1 MSVQLNNF
9 VTVQKT
15 ADKQEQL
22 KHTFW
27 NPYQASVLEG
37 GDADSTGLEVELVA
51 ILSSN

>member
-9 VTVQKT
+9 FNVQKT
-15 ADKQEQL
+15 ADKQEQR

-37 GDADSTGLEVELVA
+37 GDVDSTRIEVELVA